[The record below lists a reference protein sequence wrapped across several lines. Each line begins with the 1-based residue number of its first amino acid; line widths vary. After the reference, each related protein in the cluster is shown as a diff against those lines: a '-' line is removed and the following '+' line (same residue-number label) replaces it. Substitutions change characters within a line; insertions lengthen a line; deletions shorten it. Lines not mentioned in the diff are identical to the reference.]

1 MDCSSPG
8 ICLIL
13 TIRGD
18 IYPEEHMN
26 TIPSSSK
33 KPHQS
38 SPKVTEKVFQVSSS
52 ITQNSTNHI
61 YSRNASSLFSN
72 PSRWEYRQGSVIH
85 MLVEIS
91 LIQSLHLSKQLI
103 SARLGGRRDGACI
116 IREENERRATLKVEV
131 TGRMNM
137 NRATSYLRAFNQEGE
152 EVPL

>member
-13 TIRGD
+13 TIRD

-52 ITQNSTNHI
+52 ITQNSTKHI

-91 LIQSLHLSKQLI
+91 LIQSLHLSK
-103 SARLGGRRDGACI
+103 
-116 IREENERRATLKVEV
+116 
-131 TGRMNM
+131 
-137 NRATSYLRAFNQEGE
+137 
-152 EVPL
+152 